1 MLKVAFA
8 SSDGEHV
15 DQHFGASEQL
25 MIFEIQPGMAD
36 LLDVGHFEQAT
47 MKGEHKD
54 KVPGFDGS
62 SADAQEQAAAE
73 PELSAEDQPALL
85 TEDKVI
91 AKIGFVGECAAVY
104 AASIGT
110 SSIRRLMNAGIQ
122 PVIVDYG
129 HDVVDLLNEVSF
141 AMAHGGLS
149 WVDRAK
155 AKNKSPDRF
164 ASLEK
169 KTWGNSPTQ
178 HSLMTDIPD

>member
-8 SSDGEHV
+8 SSDGVHI

-25 MIFEIQPGMAD
+25 MIFEVQPGMAD
-36 LLDVGHFEQAT
+36 LLNVGHFEQAT

-54 KVPGFDGS
+54 KVPGYEDN
-62 SADAQEQAAAE
+62 AE
-73 PELSAEDQPALL
+73 PASVLESEVTQEEQPALL

-91 AKIGFVGECAAVY
+91 AKIEFVGDCAAVY

-129 HDVVDLLNEVSF
+129 HELVDLLNEVSF
-141 AMAHGGLS
+141 ALVHGGLS

-155 AKNKSPDRF
+155 AKNKAPDRF
-164 ASLEK
+164 SSLENK
-169 KTWGNSPTQ
+169 SWSGLSSQ
-178 HSLMTDIPD
+178 HALITDLTE

>member
-54 KVPGFDGS
+54 KVPGNEDG
-62 SADAQEQAAAE
+62 EPLTVEAE
-73 PELSAEDQPALL
+73 PELEDQPALL

-129 HDVVDLLNEVSF
+129 HEVVDLLNEVSF
-141 AMAHGGLS
+141 ALVHGGLS

-155 AKNKSPDRF
+155 AKNKAPDRF
-164 ASLEK
+164 SSLENK
-169 KTWGNSPTQ
+169 SWAGLSNQ
-178 HSLMTDIPD
+178 HALITDITE

>member
-54 KVPGFDGS
+54 KVPGYEDGEPL
-62 SADAQEQAAAE
+62 AVEAE
-73 PELSAEDQPALL
+73 PELEDQPALL

-129 HDVVDLLNEVSF
+129 HEVVDLLNEVSF
-141 AMAHGGLS
+141 ALVHGGLS

-164 ASLEK
+164 TSLENK
-169 KTWGNSPTQ
+169 SWENNLTQ
-178 HSLMTDIPD
+178 HNLMTDIPD

>member
-36 LLDVGHFEQAT
+36 LLGVGHFEQAT

-54 KVPGFDGS
+54 KVPGNEDG
-62 SADAQEQAAAE
+62 EPLTVEAE
-73 PELSAEDQPALL
+73 PDLEDQPALL

-129 HDVVDLLNEVSF
+129 HEVVDLLNEVSF
-141 AMAHGGLS
+141 ALVHGGLS

-164 ASLEK
+164 ASLENK
-169 KTWGNSPTQ
+169 SWGNNLTQ
-178 HSLMTDIPD
+178 HNLMTDIPD

>member
-8 SSDGEHV
+8 SLDGSHV

-25 MIFEIQPGMAD
+25 MIYEVRPGEAE
-36 LLDVGHFEQAT
+36 LLEVARFEQAT

-54 KVPGFDGS
+54 KALGS
-62 SADAQEQAAAE
+62 E
-73 PELSAEDQPALL
+73 PEAPPSTEAEEQPELL

-110 SSIRRLMNAGIQ
+110 SSIRRLMQAGIQ

-129 HDVVDLLNEVSF
+129 HDVMDLLNEVSF
-141 AMAHGGLS
+141 ALVHGGLS

-155 AKNKSPDRF
+155 AREKSPDRF
-164 ASLEK
+164 QEMLGRGWQAQLIDTE
-169 KTWGNSPTQ
+169 Q
-178 HSLMTDIPD
+178 RHSLMTDIPE